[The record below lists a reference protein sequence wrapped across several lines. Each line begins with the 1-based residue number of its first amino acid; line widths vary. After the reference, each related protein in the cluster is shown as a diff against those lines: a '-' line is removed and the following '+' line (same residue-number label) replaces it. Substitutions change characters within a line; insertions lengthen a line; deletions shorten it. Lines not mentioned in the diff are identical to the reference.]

1 MTDLSTEF
9 RALISEA
16 ERVSRDVGDDVREV
30 LETGLAAPLPAA
42 EARALLDRLVAVMR
56 DRLAG
61 SGDTLGEATLAEGL
75 PALIVRIE
83 QLREELL
90 DVPASDNCVVLRPH
104 DGISPREVKPSPVFH
119 ERRVAVMEGFVNTRD
134 INLWDQNQRIDI
146 HLNQFQQAH
155 GRAPN
160 SVELLDIMLGKMNLP
175 GLNEDDQF
183 EIFALARSIATNG
196 VRKPPIIDQYGNLLD
211 GNRRVTACY
220 YILSSP
226 DFDTAQKKRAEV
238 IQVWQLTNH
247 ATDEDREAVVVSLNF
262 ESDHKQD
269 WPAYVKARKVYE
281 DWQARLALEGRASP
295 TARRQQEI
303 RKEIAR
309 KFALATDDVTKYIG
323 MTELATEFEDYHVL
337 EKNRDEY
344 AVKHKAEKYF
354 QYFDELGKGKKN
366 GVLAALNEEE
376 GFKDLVYDLLY
387 DDKFKNFVQIR
398 ELKNV
403 AKNEEALAYF
413 REAAEHPASGP
424 GLKEAH
430 RLIEVGIATAKTGRE
445 MERVVSANKRV
456 EVFTAWLQN
465 APVRIFQPGLP
476 DALNAENL
484 DRLYSALQL
493 VEGYVDPAARRV
505 RGSRVA

>member
-1 MTDLSTEF
+1 MTDLSAEF
-9 RALISEA
+9 RALINEA
-16 ERVSRDVGDDVREV
+16 ERVSRDVASEVREV
-30 LETGLAAPLPAA
+30 LEAGLAAPLSAD

-56 DRLAG
+56 ERLADG
-61 SGDTLGEATLAEGL
+61 GDAIGEATFLEGL
-75 PALIVRIE
+75 PALVERVE
-83 QLREELL
+83 RLR
-90 DVPASDNCVVLRPH
+90 SDLVTAPSQTEVVLQTH
-104 DGISPREVKPSPVFH
+104 DGIPPREVKPSPVFH

-155 GRAPN
+155 GRAP
-160 SVELLDIMLGKMNLP
+160 SSAELLDIMLGKMNLP
-175 GLNEDDQF
+175 GLNEEDQF

-226 DFDTAQKKRAEV
+226 DFDTVQKKRAEV

-281 DWQARLALEGRASP
+281 DWQARLALEGRANP

-309 KFALATDDVTKYIG
+309 KFALATDDVTKAIG
-323 MTELATEFEDYHVL
+323 MTELASEFEDYHVL
-337 EKNRDEY
+337 TRKQDEY

-354 QYFDELGKGKKN
+354 QYFDELGKGRKN
-366 GVLAALNEEE
+366 GVLAALNEDE

-387 DDKFKNFVQIR
+387 DEKFKNWNQIR

-413 REAAEHPASGP
+413 REAAEQSN
-424 GLKEAH
+424 LKEAQ
-430 RLIEVGIATAKTGRE
+430 RLIEVGIAAAKTSRE
-445 MERVVSANKRV
+445 IERTVSANKRV
-456 EVFTAWLQN
+456 EVFTAWLEN
-465 APVRIFQPGLP
+465 APVRIFQPGPP
-476 DALNAENL
+476 DALTQENL
-484 DRLYSALQL
+484 DRLYGALRL
-493 VEGYVDPAARRV
+493 IEGYVDPAARRA
-505 RGSRVA
+505 RDTRVA